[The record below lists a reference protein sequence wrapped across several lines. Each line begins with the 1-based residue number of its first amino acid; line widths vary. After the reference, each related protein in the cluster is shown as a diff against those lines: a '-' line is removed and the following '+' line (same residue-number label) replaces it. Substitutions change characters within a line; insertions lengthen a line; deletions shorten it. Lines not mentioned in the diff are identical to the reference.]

1 MRKALSLPSGR
12 VGKWVVAVLWIAL
25 LVPAL
30 MLAGKL
36 GDVEEN
42 DNSAWL
48 PGNAESTQVVDRAAR
63 FQPADTLPAIV
74 IYDRPEGVTP
84 ADLAK
89 AQADAEAFTD
99 IKDVVGRPQGPVK
112 AEDGKAIQ
120 TVVQV
125 RKDKKG
131 WEGIGEVVDEISEV
145 GERNANGL
153 GFHVTGPAGYAS
165 DSIKAFS
172 GGGALGTITALVVVV
187 ILLFTYRSPLLPLLP
202 LLTAGGALVMSEAVI
217 YLLAKHAGLTVNKQT
232 SFILTVLVFG
242 AATDYALLLI
252 SRYREEL
259 RRHEDRHQAMAEALR
274 RSSSAIIA
282 SAATVA
288 VSLMLLMLATLNST
302 KGLGPACAVGILVG
316 LFAMVTLMPAL
327 LVICG
332 RWIFW
337 PVRPSY
343 GSAGPT
349 KDSIWTRVGTAVSG
363 RPRIVWIGTA
373 LVLAVMAV
381 GVFGL
386 KADGLSNKDQ
396 FTTEP
401 QMAVGEEIQ
410 ARHFPAGSGDPIY
423 VVARA
428 ASAEQVRTA
437 LSGVPGVAE
446 VSTPMV
452 KDGEAV
458 MLGELEDSPSS
469 TAAMRTVERA
479 RTAVHQIE
487 GADAQVGG
495 NTAIILDTQE
505 AAARDSKVIIPIVLV
520 MVFLIL
526 ALLLRAIVAPLL
538 LMATV
543 VLSFGAAL
551 GVSSLVFNHV
561 FGFAGADAAFPL
573 LTFVFLVALG
583 IDYNIFLVTRVRE
596 EALLHGTRRGALT
609 GLSATGGV
617 ITSAGLVLA
626 GTFAAMASLP
636 LVFAAELGF
645 AVAFGVLLDTMI
657 VRSVL
662 VTALTLDVG
671 RWMWWPSKLFKR
683 HDDPRPYSSMYSA
696 PTSGIGVSSVVA
708 NQISFSSQ
716 NRHRNASNDS
726 AQKEIRSGSSGGA
739 SPSAT
744 S

>member
-1 MRKALSLPSGR
+1 MLRRMASLPGGR
-12 VGKWVVAVLWIAL
+12 VGKWVVLALWAVL
-25 LVPAL
+25 LVPVL
-30 MLAGKL
+30 MLAGQL

-48 PGNAESTQVVDRAAR
+48 PGNAESTKVVARAET
-63 FQPADTLPAIV
+63 FQRADTVPALV
-74 IYDRPEGVTP
+74 IYDRPEGITP
-84 ADLAK
+84 ADLAE
-89 AQADAEAFTD
+89 ARADAEAF
-99 IKDVVGRPQGPVK
+99 KGMANVVGQPQGPVPSQ
-112 AEDGKAIQ
+112 DGKAIQ

-125 RKDKKG
+125 QKDKTG
-131 WEGIGEVVDEISEV
+131 WEGIGRTVDALIEV
-145 GERNANGL
+145 GEENAGGL
-153 GFHVTGPAGYAS
+153 GVHVTGPAGYAS

-172 GGGALGTITALVVVV
+172 GGGALTTITSLVVVL
-187 ILLFTYRSPLLPLLP
+187 ILLLTYRSPVLPLLP
-202 LLTAGGALVMSEAVI
+202 LLTVGVALVTSEAVI
-217 YLLAKHAGLTVNKQT
+217 YLLAKNAGLVVNKQT

-259 RRHEDRHQAMAEALR
+259 VRHEDRHEAMAEALY
-274 RSSSAIIA
+274 RSSPAIIA

-302 KGLGPACAVGILVG
+302 QGLGPACAVGILVG
-316 LFAMVTLMPAL
+316 LLAMVTLMPAL

-337 PVRPSY
+337 PVKPSY
-343 GSAGPT
+343 GSAETAREG
-349 KDSIWTRVGTAVSG
+349 IWTRVGTAVSR
-363 RPRIVWIGTA
+363 RPRIVWIGTT
-373 LVLAVMAV
+373 LVLAVMAI
-381 GVFGL
+381 GVLGL

-396 FTTEP
+396 FTGTP
-401 QMAVGEEIQ
+401 QMAVGERIQ
-410 ARHFPAGSGDPIY
+410 SEHFPAGSGDPVF
-423 VVARA
+423 VVAKA

-437 LSGVPGVAE
+437 LTGVPGVVG
-446 VSTPMV
+446 VSTPVV
-452 KDGEAV
+452 KDGQAL
-458 MLGELEDSPSS
+458 MLGELKDDPSS
-469 TAAMRTVERA
+469 GTAMRTVEQA
-479 RTAVHQIE
+479 RIAVHRIE

-495 NTAIILDTQE
+495 STAIMLDTQE

-520 MVFLIL
+520 VVLLIL

-551 GVSSLVFNHV
+551 GVSSLVFDHV
-561 FGFAGADAAFPL
+561 FGFAGAEASFPL

-596 EALLHGTRRGALT
+596 VALLQGTRRGALL
-609 GLSATGGV
+609 GLSTTGGV

-671 RWMWWPSKLFKR
+671 RWMWWPSKLFR
-683 HDDPRPYSSMYSA
+683 SHDTPQPPAAKPDLEPA
-696 PTSGIGVSSVVA
+696 L
-708 NQISFSSQ
+708 
-716 NRHRNASNDS
+716 
-726 AQKEIRSGSSGGA
+726 SGS
-739 SPSAT
+739 
-744 S
+744 

>member
-1 MRKALSLPSGR
+1 MMRRMASLPSGR
-12 VGKWVVAVLWIAL
+12 VAKWVVLALWTAL

-30 MLAGKL
+30 LLAGQL

-48 PGNAESTQVVDRAAR
+48 PGNAESTKVVDRAEK

-74 IYDRPEGVTP
+74 IYDRPEGITP
-84 ADLAK
+84 ADMTK
-89 AQADAEAFTD
+89 ARADAEAFKG
-99 IKDVVGRPQGPVK
+99 IKNVVGQAQGPVK
-112 AEDGKAIQ
+112 AQDGKAIQ

-125 RKDKKG
+125 HKDKTG
-131 WEGIGEVVDEISEV
+131 WEGIGKVVDAMNKV
-145 GERNANGL
+145 GEENVNGL

-172 GGGALGTITALVVVV
+172 GGGGLTTITASVVVV

-202 LLTAGGALVMSEAVI
+202 LLTVGSALVTSEAVI
-217 YLLAKHAGLTVNKQT
+217 YLLAKNAGLTVNKQT

-242 AATDYALLLI
+242 AATDYALLLT

-259 RRHEDRHQAMAEALR
+259 RQHEDRHEAMAEALR
-274 RSSSAIIA
+274 RSSPAIIA

-302 KGLGPACAVGILVG
+302 QGLGPACAIGILVG
-316 LFAMVTLMPAL
+316 LLAMVTLMPAL

-332 RWIFW
+332 HWIFW
-337 PVRPSY
+337 PVKPSY
-343 GSAGPT
+343 GSAGAT
-349 KDSIWTRVGTAVSG
+349 KEGIWTRVGTAVSG
-363 RPRIVWIGTA
+363 RPRMVWIGTA
-373 LVLAVMAV
+373 LVLGVMAI

-396 FTTEP
+396 FTNKP

-410 ARHFPAGSGDPIY
+410 SRHFPAGSGDPIY
-423 VVARA
+423 VVAEA
-428 ASAEQVRTA
+428 ASAEQVKTV
-437 LSGVPGVAE
+437 LSGVPGVAD
-446 VSTPMV
+446 VSTPMI
-452 KDGEAV
+452 KDGEAI
-458 MLGELEDSPSS
+458 MLGELKDAPSS
-469 TAAMRTVERA
+469 TAAMRTVEQA
-479 RTAVHQIE
+479 RTAVHRIE

-495 NTAIILDTQE
+495 NAAIVLDTQE

-520 MVFLIL
+520 MVFVIL

-551 GVSSLVFNHV
+551 GVSSLMFHHV
-561 FGFAGADAAFPL
+561 FHFAGAEASFPL

-596 EALLHGTRRGALT
+596 VTLLHGTRRGALM
-609 GLSATGGV
+609 GLSTTGGV

-671 RWMWWPSKLFKR
+671 RWMWWPSKLFR
-683 HDDPRPYSSMYSA
+683 HHDDPRPLVGEPELEPALRGM
-696 PTSGIGVSSVVA
+696 
-708 NQISFSSQ
+708 
-716 NRHRNASNDS
+716 
-726 AQKEIRSGSSGGA
+726 
-739 SPSAT
+739 
-744 S
+744 

>member
-1 MRKALSLPSGR
+1 MLRIHMLRKMASLPSGR
-12 VGKWVVAVLWIAL
+12 VAKWVVLALWAAL

-48 PGNAESTQVVDRAAR
+48 PGDAESTAVVERAEKFR
-63 FQPADTLPAIV
+63 PADTVPAIV
-74 IYDRPEGVTP
+74 VYDRPEGITS
-84 ADLAK
+84 ADMAK
-89 AQADAEAFTD
+89 ARADAEAF
-99 IKDVVGRPQGPVK
+99 KGVGKVVGQPQGPLK
-112 AEDGKAIQ
+112 AQDGKAIQ
-120 TVVQV
+120 IVVQV
-125 RKDKKG
+125 QKDKTG
-131 WEGIGEVVDEISEV
+131 WAGIGKVVDAMTEV
-145 GERNANGL
+145 GEENAGGL
-153 GFHVTGPAGYAS
+153 GFHITGPAGYAS

-172 GGGALGTITALVVVV
+172 GGGGLTAITALVVVV
-187 ILLFTYRSPLLPLLP
+187 ILLLTYRSPVLPLLP
-202 LLTAGGALVMSEAVI
+202 LLTAGVALITSEAVI
-217 YLLAKHAGLTVNKQT
+217 YLLAKNAGLTVNTQT

-242 AATDYALLLI
+242 AATDYALLLT

-259 RRHEDRHQAMAEALR
+259 RRHEDRHEAMAEALH
-274 RSSSAIIA
+274 RSGPAIIA

-288 VSLMLLMLATLNST
+288 VSLMLLTLATLNST
-302 KGLGPACAVGILVG
+302 QGLGPACAIGVLVG
-316 LFAMVTLMPAL
+316 LLAMVTLMPAL

-337 PVRPSY
+337 PVKPSH
-343 GSAGPT
+343 GSAGAT
-349 KDSIWTRVGTAVSG
+349 NEGIWTRVGTAVSG

-373 LVLAVMAV
+373 LALGVMAI

-396 FTTEP
+396 FTNRP
-401 QMAVGEEIQ
+401 QMAVGEEIKS
-410 ARHFPAGSGDPIY
+410 RHFPAGSGDPIY
-423 VVARA
+423 VVAKA
-428 ASAEQVRTA
+428 ASAEQVNTA

-446 VSTPMV
+446 VSPPMV
-452 KDGEAV
+452 KGGEA
-458 MLGELEDSPSS
+458 MILGELKDAPSS
-469 TAAMRTVERA
+469 TAAMRTVEQA
-479 RTAVHQIE
+479 RTAAHKID

-495 NTAIILDTQE
+495 NTAIMLDTRE
-505 AAARDSKVIIPIVLV
+505 AAARDSKVIIPLVLV

-543 VLSFGAAL
+543 VLSFAAAL

-561 FGFAGADAAFPL
+561 FHFAGADASFPL

-596 EALLHGTRRGALT
+596 VTLLHGTRRGALI
-609 GLSATGGV
+609 GLSTTGGV

-662 VTALTLDVG
+662 VTALTLDVD
-671 RWMWWPSKLFKR
+671 RWMWWPGKLFR
-683 HDDPRPYSSMYSA
+683 HHDDPQPPA
-696 PTSGIGVSSVVA
+696 GKPDLEPA
-708 NQISFSSQ
+708 L
-716 NRHRNASNDS
+716 
-726 AQKEIRSGSSGGA
+726 RS
-739 SPSAT
+739 T
-744 S
+744 

>member
-1 MRKALSLPSGR
+1 MASLPSGR
-12 VGKWVVAVLWIAL
+12 LTKWVVLALWTLL

-30 MLAGKL
+30 LLAGRL
-36 GDVEEN
+36 GDVEQN

-48 PGNAESTQVVDRAAR
+48 PGNAESTKVVDRAEK
-63 FQPADTLPAIV
+63 FQHADTLPAIV
-74 IYDRPEGVTP
+74 IYDRPGGVTP
-84 ADLAK
+84 ADTAK
-89 AQADAEAFTD
+89 ARADAEAFKGVD
-99 IKDVVGRPQGPVK
+99 NVAGQPQGPSV
-112 AEDGKAIQ
+112 ARDGKAIQ

-125 RKDKKG
+125 RKDKSG
-131 WEGIGEVVDEISEV
+131 WEGIGKVVDAMTEV
-145 GERNANGL
+145 GERDAHGL

-172 GGGALGTITALVVVV
+172 GGGGLTTITAVVVVV
-187 ILLFTYRSPLLPLLP
+187 ILLLTYRSPLLPLLP
-202 LLTAGGALVMSEAVI
+202 LLTVGGALVTSEAVI
-217 YLLAKHAGLTVNKQT
+217 YVLAKNAGLTVNKQT

-259 RRHEDRHQAMAEALR
+259 GRHEDRHEAMAEALR
-274 RSSSAIIA
+274 RSGPAILA

-288 VSLMLLMLATLNST
+288 VSLMLLMLAGLNST
-302 KGLGPACAVGILVG
+302 KGLGPACAVGIVVG

-327 LVICG
+327 LVVCG

-337 PVRPSY
+337 PVKPSY
-343 GSAGPT
+343 GSAGASR
-349 KDSIWTRVGTAVSG
+349 DSVWDRVGTAVSG

-373 LVLAVMAV
+373 LVLGAMAI
-381 GVFGL
+381 GAFGL
-386 KADGLSNKDQ
+386 RADGLSNKDQ
-396 FTTEP
+396 FTGTP

-410 ARHFPAGSGDPIY
+410 SRHFPAGSGDPVY

-428 ASAEQVRTA
+428 ASAERVRTA
-437 LSGVPGVAE
+437 LSGVPGVVG
-446 VSTPMV
+446 VSAPVSRNGDVM
-452 KDGEAV
+452 
-458 MLGELEDSPSS
+458 MLGELKDDPSS

-479 RTAVHQIE
+479 RTAVHRIE

-495 NTAIILDTQE
+495 NTAIVLDTQE
-505 AAARDSKVIIPIVLV
+505 AAARDSRLIIPIVLV
-520 MVFLIL
+520 VVLLIL

-551 GVSSLVFNHV
+551 GVSSLMFNQVFH
-561 FGFAGADAAFPL
+561 FAGADASFPL

-609 GLSATGGV
+609 GLSSTGGV

-645 AVAFGVLLDTMI
+645 AVAFGVLLDTLI

-671 RWMWWPSKLFKR
+671 RWMWWPSALFRR
-683 HDDPRPYSSMYSA
+683 HDDPRP
-696 PTSGIGVSSVVA
+696 PTENPDREPA
-708 NQISFSSQ
+708 L
-716 NRHRNASNDS
+716 RAM
-726 AQKEIRSGSSGGA
+726 
-739 SPSAT
+739 
-744 S
+744 

>member
-1 MRKALSLPSGR
+1 MLRRMASLPGGR
-12 VGKWVVAVLWIAL
+12 VGKWVVLALWAVL
-25 LVPAL
+25 LVPVL
-30 MLAGKL
+30 MLAGQL

-48 PGNAESTQVVDRAAR
+48 PGNAESTKVVARAET
-63 FQPADTLPAIV
+63 FQRADTVPALV
-74 IYDRPEGVTP
+74 IYDRPEGITP
-84 ADLAK
+84 ADLAE
-89 AQADAEAFTD
+89 ARADAEAFKGITN
-99 IKDVVGRPQGPVK
+99 VVGQPQGPVPSQ
-112 AEDGKAIQ
+112 DGKAIQ

-125 RKDKKG
+125 QKDKTG
-131 WEGIGEVVDEISEV
+131 WEGIGKTVDALIEV
-145 GERNANGL
+145 GEENAGGL
-153 GFHVTGPAGYAS
+153 GVHVTGPAGYAS

-172 GGGALGTITALVVVV
+172 GGGALTTITSLVVVL
-187 ILLFTYRSPLLPLLP
+187 ILLLTYRSPVLPLLP
-202 LLTAGGALVMSEAVI
+202 LLTVGVALVTSEAVI
-217 YLLAKHAGLTVNKQT
+217 YLLAKNAGLVVNKQT

-259 RRHEDRHQAMAEALR
+259 LRHEDRHEAMAEALY
-274 RSSSAIIA
+274 RSSPAIIA

-302 KGLGPACAVGILVG
+302 QGLGPACAVGILVG
-316 LFAMVTLMPAL
+316 LLAMVTLMPAL

-337 PVRPSY
+337 PVKPAY
-343 GSAGPT
+343 GSAETAKEGV
-349 KDSIWTRVGTAVSG
+349 WTRVGTAVSR
-363 RPRIVWIGTA
+363 RPRIVWIGTT
-373 LVLAVMAV
+373 LVLAVMAI
-381 GVFGL
+381 GVLGL

-396 FTTEP
+396 FTGTP
-401 QMAVGEEIQ
+401 QMAVGERIKSE
-410 ARHFPAGSGDPIY
+410 HFPAGSGDPVF
-423 VVARA
+423 VVAEA

-437 LSGVPGVAE
+437 LTGVPGVVG
-446 VSTPMV
+446 VSTPV
-452 KDGEAV
+452 IKDGQAL
-458 MLGELEDSPSS
+458 MLGELKDDPSS
-469 TAAMRTVERA
+469 RTAMRTVEQA
-479 RTAVHQIE
+479 RIAVHRIE
-487 GADAQVGG
+487 GANAQVGG
-495 NTAIILDTQE
+495 STAIMLDTQE

-520 MVFLIL
+520 VVLLIL

-543 VLSFGAAL
+543 VLSFGAAI
-551 GVSSLVFNHV
+551 GVSSLVFEHV
-561 FGFAGADAAFPL
+561 FGFAGAEASFPL

-596 EALLHGTRRGALT
+596 VALLHGTRRGALE
-609 GLSATGGV
+609 GLSTTGGV

-671 RWMWWPSKLFKR
+671 RWMWWPSRLFR
-683 HDDPRPYSSMYSA
+683 SHDTPRPPATKPA
-696 PTSGIGVSSVVA
+696 PEPA
-708 NQISFSSQ
+708 L
-716 NRHRNASNDS
+716 
-726 AQKEIRSGSSGGA
+726 SGS
-739 SPSAT
+739 
-744 S
+744 

>member
-1 MRKALSLPSGR
+1 MVRKLASLPGGR
-12 VGKWVVAVLWIAL
+12 VAKWVVLALWTLL

-30 MLAGKL
+30 LLAGKL

-48 PGNAESTQVVDRAAR
+48 PGNAESTRIVDRAEKFR
-63 FQPADTLPAIV
+63 LADTVPAIV
-74 IYDRPEGVTP
+74 VYDRPGGVTP
-84 ADLAK
+84 ADMAK
-89 AQADAEAFTD
+89 ARADAEAFKS
-99 IKDVVGRPQGPVK
+99 IRNVVGQPQGPVR
-112 AEDGKAIQ
+112 AQDGKAIQ

-125 RKDKKG
+125 RKDRTG
-131 WEGIGEVVDEISEV
+131 WEGIGKVVDAMSRV
-145 GERNANGL
+145 GEANTGGL

-165 DSIKAFS
+165 DSIKAFGK
-172 GGGALGTITALVVVV
+172 GGGLTTITAAVVVV
-187 ILLFTYRSPLLPLLP
+187 ILLLTYRSPVLPVLP
-202 LLTAGGALVMSEAVI
+202 LLTMGGALVTSEAVI
-217 YLLAKHAGLTVNKQT
+217 YLLAKNAGLTVNKQT

-242 AATDYALLLI
+242 AATDYALLLV

-259 RRHEDRHQAMAEALR
+259 RRHEDRHEAMAEALH
-274 RSSSAIIA
+274 RSGPAIVA

-288 VSLMLLMLATLNST
+288 VSLTLLMLATLNST
-302 KGLGPACAVGILVG
+302 KGLGPACAVGVVVG
-316 LFAMVTLMPAL
+316 LLAMVTLLPAL

-343 GSAGPT
+343 GSAGAT
-349 KDSIWTRVGTAVSG
+349 GDGIWTRVGTAVSG

-373 LVLAVMAV
+373 LVLGAMAT
-381 GVFGL
+381 GLFGL
-386 KADGLSNKDQ
+386 RADGLSNTDQ
-396 FTTEP
+396 FTGRP
-401 QMAVGEEIQ
+401 QTAVGEEIQ
-410 ARHFPAGSGDPIY
+410 SRHFPAGSGDPVH
-423 VVARA
+423 VVAEA
-428 ASAEQVRTA
+428 ASAQRVRAA
-437 LSGVPGVAE
+437 LSGVPGVVD
-446 VSTPMV
+446 VSTPRV
-452 KDGEAV
+452 VAGEAIL
-458 MLGELEDSPSS
+458 LGELEDDPSS
-469 TAAMRTVERA
+469 TAALRTVERA
-479 RTAVHQIE
+479 RTAVHRIE
-487 GADAQVGG
+487 GANAQVDGS
-495 NTAIILDTQE
+495 TAVILDTRE
-505 AAARDSKVIIPIVLV
+505 AAARDSAVIIPIVLV

-543 VLSFGAAL
+543 VLSFAAAL
-551 GVSSLVFNHV
+551 GVSSLMFDHV
-561 FGFAGADAAFPL
+561 FHFAGADASFPL

-645 AVAFGVLLDTMI
+645 AVAFGVLLDTVI

-671 RWMWWPSKLFKR
+671 RWMWWPSGLFRR
-683 HDDPRPYSSMYSA
+683 HDDHRPPSG
-696 PTSGIGVSSVVA
+696 TSDPEPALAG
-708 NQISFSSQ
+708 
-716 NRHRNASNDS
+716 
-726 AQKEIRSGSSGGA
+726 
-739 SPSAT
+739 T
-744 S
+744 

>member
-1 MRKALSLPSGR
+1 MMRKIAALPSGR
-12 VGKWVVAVLWIAL
+12 LGKWVVIALWAAL

-48 PGNAESTQVVDRAAR
+48 PGNAESTAVVERAEK
-63 FQPADTLPAIV
+63 FMSADTIPAVV
-74 IYDRPEGVTP
+74 IYDRSAGVTE

-89 AQADAEAFTD
+89 AKADVEAFKG
-99 IKDVVGRPQGPVK
+99 IENIVGPAQGPVK
-112 AEDGKAIQ
+112 SDDGKAIQ

-125 RKDKKG
+125 KKDKSG
-131 WEGIGEVVDEISEV
+131 WEGIGTVVDAMTEV
-145 GERNANGL
+145 GKKNADGL
-153 GFHVTGPAGYAS
+153 GFHVAGPSGYAA

-172 GGGALGTITALVVVV
+172 GGGALTTITALVVVA
-187 ILLFTYRSPLLPLLP
+187 ILLLTYRSPLLPLLP
-202 LLTAGGALVMSEAVI
+202 LLTVGVALVTSEAVI
-217 YLLAKHAGLTVNKQT
+217 YVLAKNAGLVVNKQT

-259 RRHEDRHQAMAEALR
+259 LRHEDRHDAMAEALY
-274 RSSSAIIA
+274 RSSPAIIA

-302 KGLGPACAVGILVG
+302 QGLGPACAVGVLVG
-316 LFAMVTLMPAL
+316 LLAMITLMPAL
-327 LVICG
+327 LVACG

-337 PVRPSY
+337 PVKPTY
-343 GSAGPT
+343 GAPATAESG
-349 KDSIWTRVGTAVSG
+349 IWARVGTAVSG
-363 RPRIVWIGTA
+363 RPRLVWIGTA
-373 LVLAVMAV
+373 LALAVMAL
-381 GVFGL
+381 GVLGL
-386 KADGLSNKDQ
+386 KADGLANKDQ
-396 FTTEP
+396 FTNTP
-401 QMAVGEEIQ
+401 QMAVGEKIRSE
-410 ARHFPAGSGDPIY
+410 HFPAGSGDPIF
-423 VVARA
+423 VVSKA

-437 LSGVPGVAE
+437 LLAVPGIASV
-446 VSTPMV
+446 TPPTA

-458 MLGELEDSPSS
+458 MLGELEDDPSS
-469 TAAMRTVERA
+469 TSAMGTVKDA
-479 RTAVHQIE
+479 RDAVHAVE

-495 NTAIILDTQE
+495 SSAVMLDTQT

-520 MVFLIL
+520 VVLLIL
-526 ALLLRAIVAPLL
+526 MLLLRSVVAPVL
-538 LMATV
+538 LMGTV
-543 VLSFGAAL
+543 VLSFGAAI

-561 FGFAGADAAFPL
+561 FGFAGAEASFPL

-596 EALLHGTRRGALT
+596 VSVEQGTRRGALL
-609 GLSATGGV
+609 GLSTTGGV

-626 GTFAAMASLP
+626 GTFGAMASLP

-671 RWMWWPSKLFKR
+671 RWMWWPSKLFLR
-683 HDDPRPYSSMYSA
+683 EDDREPLVETPDLEPA
-696 PTSGIGVSSVVA
+696 L
-708 NQISFSSQ
+708 
-716 NRHRNASNDS
+716 
-726 AQKEIRSGSSGGA
+726 GGK
-739 SPSAT
+739 
-744 S
+744 

>member
-1 MRKALSLPSGR
+1 MMRRMASLPGGR
-12 VGKWVVAVLWIAL
+12 VGKWVVLALWATL
-25 LVPAL
+25 LVPVL
-30 MLAGKL
+30 MLTGQL

-48 PGNAESTQVVDRAAR
+48 PGNAESTKVVARAEN
-63 FQPADTLPAIV
+63 FQRADTVPAILV
-74 IYDRPEGVTP
+74 YDRPGGITP
-84 ADLAK
+84 ADMAK
-89 AQADAEAFTD
+89 AQADAEAFER
-99 IKDVVGRPQGPVK
+99 VENVAGQPQGPLK
-112 AEDGKAIQ
+112 AQDGKAIQ
-120 TVVQV
+120 TLVQV
-125 RKDKKG
+125 RKDKTG
-131 WEGIGEVVDEISEV
+131 WEGIGKTVDALTKV
-145 GERNANGL
+145 GQENADGL
-153 GFHVTGPAGYAS
+153 GFHVTGPAGHAS

-172 GGGALGTITALVVVV
+172 GGGALTTITALVVVV
-187 ILLFTYRSPLLPLLP
+187 MLLITYRSPLLPLLP
-202 LLTAGGALVMSEAVI
+202 LLTVGVALVTSEAVI
-217 YLLAKHAGLTVNKQT
+217 YLLAKNAGLVVNKQT

-259 RRHEDRHQAMAEALR
+259 LRHEDRHEAMAEALY
-274 RSSSAIIA
+274 RSGPAIIA

-288 VSLMLLMLATLNST
+288 VSLTLLTLATLSST
-302 KGLGPACAVGILVG
+302 QGLGPACAVGILVG
-316 LFAMVTLMPAL
+316 LLAMVTLMPAL
-327 LVICG
+327 LVVCG

-337 PVRPSY
+337 PAKPSY
-343 GSAGPT
+343 GSAEAAKEGV
-349 KDSIWTRVGTAVSG
+349 WTRVGTSVSR
-363 RPRIVWIGTA
+363 RPRTVWIGTS
-373 LVLAVMAV
+373 LVLGIMAI
-381 GVFGL
+381 GMFGL

-396 FTTEP
+396 FTGTP
-401 QMAVGEEIQ
+401 QMAVGEKIQ
-410 ARHFPAGSGDPIY
+410 SEHFPAGAGDPVL

-437 LSGVPGVAE
+437 LSGVPGIVGVGAP
-446 VSTPMV
+446 VV
-452 KDGEAV
+452 KDGEAI
-458 MLGELEDSPSS
+458 MLGELSDDPSGR
-469 TAAMRTVERA
+469 AAIRTVERA
-479 RTAVHQIE
+479 RTAVHGIG

-495 NTAIILDTQE
+495 STAVMLDTQE

-520 MVFLIL
+520 VVLLIL

-551 GVSSLVFNHV
+551 GASSLVFNHV
-561 FGFAGADAAFPL
+561 FHFAGAEASFPL

-596 EALLHGTRRGALT
+596 VALLHGTRRGALT
-609 GLSATGGV
+609 GLSTTGGV

-671 RWMWWPSKLFKR
+671 RWMWWPSKLFRR
-683 HDDPRPYSSMYSA
+683 HDA
-696 PTSGIGVSSVVA
+696 PV
-708 NQISFSSQ
+708 
-716 NRHRNASNDS
+716 
-726 AQKEIRSGSSGGA
+726 
-739 SPSAT
+739 PSAGEPDLEPAL
-744 S
+744 SGR

>member
-1 MRKALSLPSGR
+1 MMRKIAALPSGR
-12 VGKWVVAVLWIAL
+12 LGKWVVIALWAAL

-48 PGNAESTQVVDRAAR
+48 PGNAESTAVVERAEK
-63 FQPADTLPAIV
+63 FMSADTIPAVV
-74 IYDRPEGVTP
+74 IYDRSAGVTE

-89 AQADAEAFTD
+89 AKADVEAFKG
-99 IKDVVGRPQGPVK
+99 IENIVGPAQGPVK
-112 AEDGKAIQ
+112 SDDGKAIQ

-125 RKDKKG
+125 KKDKSG
-131 WEGIGEVVDEISEV
+131 WEGIGTVVDAMTEV
-145 GERNANGL
+145 GKKNADGL
-153 GFHVTGPAGYAS
+153 GFHVAGPSGYAA

-172 GGGALGTITALVVVV
+172 GGGALTTITALVVVA
-187 ILLFTYRSPLLPLLP
+187 ILLLTYRSPLLPLLP
-202 LLTAGGALVMSEAVI
+202 LMTVGVALVTSEAVI
-217 YLLAKHAGLTVNKQT
+217 YVLAKNAGLVVNKQT

-259 RRHEDRHQAMAEALR
+259 LRHEDRHDAMAEALY
-274 RSSSAIIA
+274 RSSPAIIA

-302 KGLGPACAVGILVG
+302 QGLGPACAVGVLVG
-316 LFAMVTLMPAL
+316 LLAMITLMPAL
-327 LVICG
+327 LVACG

-337 PVRPSY
+337 PVKPTY
-343 GSAGPT
+343 GAPATAESG
-349 KDSIWTRVGTAVSG
+349 IWARVGTAVSG
-363 RPRIVWIGTA
+363 RPRLVWIGTA
-373 LVLAVMAV
+373 LALAVMAL
-381 GVFGL
+381 GVLGL
-386 KADGLSNKDQ
+386 KADGLANKDQ
-396 FTTEP
+396 FTNTP
-401 QMAVGEEIQ
+401 QMAVGEKIR
-410 ARHFPAGSGDPIY
+410 ADHFPAGSGDPIF
-423 VVARA
+423 VVSKA

-437 LSGVPGVAE
+437 LLGVPGIASV
-446 VSTPMV
+446 TPPTA

-458 MLGELEDSPSS
+458 MLGELEDDPSS
-469 TAAMRTVERA
+469 TLAMGTVKDA
-479 RTAVHQIE
+479 RDAVHAVE

-495 NTAIILDTQE
+495 SSAVMLDTQT

-520 MVFLIL
+520 VVLLIL
-526 ALLLRAIVAPLL
+526 MLLLRSVVAPVL
-538 LMATV
+538 LMGTV
-543 VLSFGAAL
+543 VLSFGAAI

-561 FGFAGADAAFPL
+561 FGFAGAEASFPL

-596 EALLHGTRRGALT
+596 VSVEQGTRRGALL
-609 GLSATGGV
+609 GLSTTGGV

-626 GTFAAMASLP
+626 GTFGAMASLP

-671 RWMWWPSKLFKR
+671 RWMWWPSKLFLR
-683 HDDPRPYSSMYSA
+683 EDDREPLVETPDLEPA
-696 PTSGIGVSSVVA
+696 L
-708 NQISFSSQ
+708 
-716 NRHRNASNDS
+716 
-726 AQKEIRSGSSGGA
+726 GGK
-739 SPSAT
+739 
-744 S
+744 

>member
-1 MRKALSLPSGR
+1 MMRRLASLPGGR
-12 VGKWVVAVLWIAL
+12 VGKWVVLALWAAL
-25 LVPAL
+25 LIPVL
-30 MLAGKL
+30 MLAGRL

-48 PGNAESTQVVDRAAR
+48 PGNAESTKVVDRAENFR
-63 FQPADTLPAIV
+63 RADTVPAIV
-74 IYDRPEGVTP
+74 IYDRPEGVTA
-84 ADLAK
+84 ADMAE
-89 AQADAEAFTD
+89 AQADAEAF
-99 IKDVVGRPQGPVK
+99 KGMENVVGQPQGPLK
-112 AEDGKAIQ
+112 AQDGRAIQ
-120 TVVQV
+120 TVVQLH
-125 RKDKKG
+125 KDKTG
-131 WEGIGEVVDEISEV
+131 WERIGRTVDAMIKV
-145 GERNANGL
+145 GEENADGL
-153 GFHVTGPAGYAS
+153 GFHVTGPGGYAS

-172 GGGALGTITALVVVV
+172 GGGALTTITALVVVV
-187 ILLFTYRSPLLPLLP
+187 MLLLTYRSPLLPLLP
-202 LLTAGGALVMSEAVI
+202 LLTVGVALVTSEAVI
-217 YLLAKHAGLTVNKQT
+217 YLLAKNAGLVVNKQT

-259 RRHEDRHQAMAEALR
+259 LRHEDRHEAMAEALY
-274 RSSSAIIA
+274 RSSPAIIA

-288 VSLMLLMLATLNST
+288 VSLMLLTLATLSST
-302 KGLGPACAVGILVG
+302 QGLGPACAVGILVG
-316 LFAMVTLMPAL
+316 LLAMVTLMPAL

-337 PVRPSY
+337 PVKPSY
-343 GSAGPT
+343 GSAESAKEG
-349 KDSIWTRVGTAVSG
+349 IWTRVGTAVSR
-363 RPRIVWIGTA
+363 RPRIVWIGTT
-373 LVLAVMAV
+373 LVLGVMAI
-381 GVFGL
+381 GMLGL

-396 FTTEP
+396 FTGTP
-401 QMAVGEEIQ
+401 QMAVGEKIQ
-410 ARHFPAGSGDPIY
+410 SEHFPAGSGDPVV
-423 VVARA
+423 VVAKA

-437 LSGVPGVAE
+437 LSGVPGVVG

-452 KDGEAV
+452 KDGEV
-458 MLGELEDSPSS
+458 IMLGELEDDPSGK
-469 TAAMRTVERA
+469 TAIRTVEQVRI
-479 RTAVHQIE
+479 AVHKIE

-495 NTAIILDTQE
+495 STAIMLDTRE
-505 AAARDSKVIIPIVLV
+505 AAARDSEVIIPIVLV
-520 MVFLIL
+520 VVLLVL
-526 ALLLRAIVAPLL
+526 ALLMRAIVAPLL

-561 FGFAGADAAFPL
+561 FDFAGAEASFPL

-596 EALLHGTRRGALT
+596 VALLHGTRRGALL
-609 GLSATGGV
+609 GLSTTGGV

-671 RWMWWPSKLFKR
+671 RWMWWPSKLFR
-683 HDDPRPYSSMYSA
+683 HHDVPQPPAGKPDLEPALRSM
-696 PTSGIGVSSVVA
+696 
-708 NQISFSSQ
+708 
-716 NRHRNASNDS
+716 
-726 AQKEIRSGSSGGA
+726 
-739 SPSAT
+739 
-744 S
+744 

>member
-1 MRKALSLPSGR
+1 MVRKMAALPSGR
-12 VGKWVVAVLWIAL
+12 VAKWVILALWVAL

-48 PGNAESTQVVDRAAR
+48 PSNAESTKVVDRAEK

-74 IYDRPEGVTP
+74 VYDRPEGITD
-84 ADLAK
+84 ADMAK
-89 AQADAEAFTD
+89 ARADAEAFKG
-99 IKDVVGRPQGPVK
+99 IANVVGQPQGPSK
-112 AEDGKAIQ
+112 AQDGKAIQ

-125 RKDKKG
+125 HKDKSG
-131 WEGIGEVVDEISEV
+131 WDGIGKVVDAMTKA
-145 GERNANGL
+145 GEANAGGL

-172 GGGALGTITALVVVV
+172 GGGGLTTITALVVVV
-187 ILLFTYRSPLLPLLP
+187 ILLLTYRSPLLPLLP
-202 LLTAGGALVMSEAVI
+202 LLTVGVALVTSEAVI
-217 YLLAKHAGLTVNKQT
+217 YLLAKNAGLTVNKQT

-259 RRHEDRHQAMAEALR
+259 GRHEDRHEAMAEALH
-274 RSSSAIIA
+274 RSSPAIIA

-316 LFAMVTLMPAL
+316 LLAMVTLMPAL

-337 PVRPSY
+337 PVKPSY
-343 GSAGPT
+343 GSAVATDAGL
-349 KDSIWTRVGTAVSG
+349 WTRVGTAVSG

-373 LVLAVMAV
+373 LVLGVMAI

-386 KADGLSNKDQ
+386 KADGLSAQDQ
-396 FTTEP
+396 FTNKP

-410 ARHFPAGSGDPIY
+410 SRHFPAGSGDPIY
-423 VVARA
+423 VVAEA
-428 ASAEQVRTA
+428 ASAEQVKTA
-437 LSGVPGVAE
+437 LSGVPGVAD
-446 VSTPMV
+446 VSAPMV
-452 KDGEAV
+452 KDGEAI
-458 MLGELEDSPSS
+458 MLGDLEDDPSS
-469 TAAMRTVERA
+469 TAAMRTVERV
-479 RTAVHQIE
+479 RTAVHRIE
-487 GADAQVGG
+487 GADARVGG
-495 NTAIILDTQE
+495 NTAIAFDAQE

-520 MVFLIL
+520 VVFLIL
-526 ALLLRAIVAPLL
+526 TLLLRAIVAPLL

-551 GVSSLVFNHV
+551 GVSSLMFNHV
-561 FGFAGADAAFPL
+561 FHFAGAEASFPL

-596 EALLHGTRRGALT
+596 VTVLQGTRRGALL
-609 GLSATGGV
+609 GLSTTGGV

-671 RWMWWPSKLFKR
+671 RWMWWPSRLFR
-683 HDDPRPYSSMYSA
+683 HHDTPQP
-696 PTSGIGVSSVVA
+696 PVV
-708 NQISFSSQ
+708 
-716 NRHRNASNDS
+716 
-726 AQKEIRSGSSGGA
+726 E
-739 SPSAT
+739 PSLEPALRGM
-744 S
+744 

>member
-1 MRKALSLPSGR
+1 MMRRLASLPGGR
-12 VGKWVVAVLWIAL
+12 VGKWVVLALWAAL
-25 LVPAL
+25 LIPVL
-30 MLAGKL
+30 MLAGQL

-48 PGNAESTQVVDRAAR
+48 PGNAESTKVVERAEN
-63 FQPADTLPAIV
+63 FQRADTVPAIV
-74 IYDRPEGVTP
+74 IYDRPEGITA
-84 ADLAK
+84 ADMAE
-89 AQADAEAFTD
+89 AQADAEAFTG
-99 IKDVVGRPQGPVK
+99 IENVVGKPQGPVK
-112 AEDGKAIQ
+112 ARDGKAIQ
-120 TVVQV
+120 TVVQLH
-125 RKDKKG
+125 KDKTG
-131 WEGIGEVVDEISEV
+131 WEGIGKTVDAMIKV
-145 GERNANGL
+145 GEENADGL
-153 GFHVTGPAGYAS
+153 GFHVTGPGGYAS

-172 GGGALGTITALVVVV
+172 GGGALTTITALVVVV
-187 ILLFTYRSPLLPLLP
+187 MLLLTYRSPLLPLLP
-202 LLTAGGALVMSEAVI
+202 LLTVGVALVTSEAVI
-217 YLLAKHAGLTVNKQT
+217 YLLAKNAGLVVNKQT

-259 RRHEDRHQAMAEALR
+259 LRHEDRHEAMAEALY
-274 RSSSAIIA
+274 RSSPAIIA

-288 VSLMLLMLATLNST
+288 VSLMLLMLATLSST
-302 KGLGPACAVGILVG
+302 QGLGPACAVGILVG
-316 LFAMVTLMPAL
+316 LLAMVTLMPAL

-337 PVRPSY
+337 PVKPSY
-343 GSAGPT
+343 GSAEAAKEG
-349 KDSIWTRVGTAVSG
+349 IWTRVGTAVSR
-363 RPRIVWIGTA
+363 RPRIVWIGTT
-373 LVLAVMAV
+373 LVLGAMAI
-381 GVFGL
+381 GMLGL

-396 FTTEP
+396 FTGTP
-401 QMAVGEEIQ
+401 QMAVGEKIQ
-410 ARHFPAGSGDPIY
+410 SEHFPAGSGDPVV
-423 VVARA
+423 VVAKA
-428 ASAEQVRTA
+428 ASAKQVRTA
-437 LSGVPGVAE
+437 LSGVPGVVG

-452 KDGEAV
+452 KGGEV
-458 MLGELEDSPSS
+458 IMLGELEDDPSS
-469 TAAMRTVERA
+469 KTAIRTVEQVRI
-479 RTAVHQIE
+479 AVHEIE

-495 NTAIILDTQE
+495 STAIMLDTQE

-520 MVFLIL
+520 VVLLIL
-526 ALLLRAIVAPLL
+526 ALLMRAIVAPLL

-561 FGFAGADAAFPL
+561 FDFAGAEASFPL

-596 EALLHGTRRGALT
+596 VALLHGTRRGALL
-609 GLSATGGV
+609 GLSTTGGV

-671 RWMWWPSKLFKR
+671 RWMWWPSNLFR
-683 HDDPRPYSSMYSA
+683 HHEAPRPPADKPDLEPALRSM
-696 PTSGIGVSSVVA
+696 
-708 NQISFSSQ
+708 
-716 NRHRNASNDS
+716 
-726 AQKEIRSGSSGGA
+726 
-739 SPSAT
+739 
-744 S
+744 

>member
-1 MRKALSLPSGR
+1 MVRKLVSLPSGR
-12 VGKWVVAVLWIAL
+12 VAKWVVLALWAAL

-30 MLAGKL
+30 MLAGRL
-36 GDVEEN
+36 GDVEQN

-48 PGNAESTQVVDRAAR
+48 PGNAESTRIVDRVEK
-63 FQPADTLPAIV
+63 FQLADTLPAIV
-74 IYDRPEGVTP
+74 IYDRPEGITP
-84 ADLAK
+84 ADMTK
-89 AQADAEAFTD
+89 ARADAEAFAG
-99 IKDVVGRPQGPVK
+99 IENVVGQPQGPTK
-112 AEDGKAIQ
+112 AQDGKAIQ

-125 RKDKKG
+125 HKDKTG
-131 WEGIGEVVDEISEV
+131 WEGIGKVVDAMTEV
-145 GERNANGL
+145 GEQDAGGL
-153 GFHVTGPAGYAS
+153 GFHITGPAGYAS

-172 GGGALGTITALVVVV
+172 AGGALTTITASVVVV
-187 ILLFTYRSPLLPLLP
+187 ILLLTYRSPLLPLLP
-202 LLTAGGALVMSEAVI
+202 LLTVGGALATSEAVI
-217 YLLAKHAGLTVNKQT
+217 YLLAKNAGLTVNKQT
-232 SFILTVLVFG
+232 GFILTVLVFG
-242 AATDYALLLI
+242 AATDYALLLT

-259 RRHEDRHQAMAEALR
+259 RRHEDRHEAMAEALH
-274 RSSSAIIA
+274 RSSPAIIA

-302 KGLGPACAVGILVG
+302 QGLGPACAVGILVG
-316 LFAMVTLMPAL
+316 LLAMVTLMPAL

-337 PVRPSY
+337 PLPPSY
-343 GSAGPT
+343 EPYEPYERAGAAE
-349 KDSIWTRVGTAVSG
+349 DGIWTRVGAAVSG
-363 RPRIVWIGTA
+363 RPRIVWIGTS
-373 LVLAVMAV
+373 LVLGVMAL

-396 FTTEP
+396 FTHKP
-401 QMAVGEEIQ
+401 QMVVGEEIRS
-410 ARHFPAGSGDPIY
+410 RHFPAGSGDPVY

-428 ASAEQVRTA
+428 ASAEQVKTA

-452 KDGEAV
+452 KDGEAI
-458 MLGELEDSPSS
+458 MLGELKDDPSS
-469 TAAMRTVERA
+469 TAAMHTVEQA
-479 RTAVHQIE
+479 RTAVHRIE
-487 GADAQVGG
+487 GAHAQVGG

-505 AAARDSKVIIPIVLV
+505 AAARDSRVIIPIVLIV
-520 MVFLIL
+520 VFLVL

-551 GVSSLVFNHV
+551 GVSSLMFDHV
-561 FGFAGADAAFPL
+561 FHFAGAEASFPL

-583 IDYNIFLVTRVRE
+583 VDYNIFLVTRVRE

-609 GLSATGGV
+609 GLSATGAV

-645 AVAFGVLLDTMI
+645 AVAFGVLLDTVI

-662 VTALTLDVG
+662 VTALTLDLG
-671 RWMWWPSKLFKR
+671 RWMWWPGKLFR
-683 HDDPRPYSSMYSA
+683 HHHDDDPHPQAGKSDPEPA
-696 PTSGIGVSSVVA
+696 LTG
-708 NQISFSSQ
+708 F
-716 NRHRNASNDS
+716 
-726 AQKEIRSGSSGGA
+726 
-739 SPSAT
+739 
-744 S
+744 